1 MHLDRLC
8 LHNEVAFTLIHDP
21 FEFELSVSGRFRV
34 SDGERE
40 AWLEGDTPKQ
50 REHFQRKSLEYHQGL
65 ETYLRDQ
72 QVAYERI
79 STADDL
85 SDWTSNHRGLSYQ

>member
-1 MHLDRLC
+1 MTQ
-8 LHNEVAFTLIHDP
+8 AFAELFD
-21 FEFELSVSGRFRV
+21 FELPVSGRFRV

-40 AWLEGDTPKQ
+40 AWLAGDTAKQ
-50 REHFQRKSLEYHQGL
+50 REHFQRKSLEYHQEL

-85 SDWTSNHRGLSYQ
+85 SDWTSDHRGLRYQRIG